1 MHAGFHGEKPEL
13 FQQLTWSFPSVWEWQ
28 FLLVRVIL
36 SDTIRLPLSTG
47 NPVAVVNLPLG
58 GTFESGQATADALRD
73 DAPSWTA
80 TNLPGTSCAV
90 SWARSASCK
99 ERPCDLPGCRTSTTT
114 RRPSPVAKIYSRA
127 QCCLYQLIWINK
139 PTIKSAMSVQTP
151 AISASTNRRAPS
163 PFWDTLARLQTI
175 V

>member
-1 MHAGFHGEKPEL
+1 MLVSRTRNLNCLSSLRGLSPPFGNG
-13 FQQLTWSFPSVWEWQ
+13 SFFW
-28 FLLVRVIL
+28 VRVIL
-36 SDTIRLPLSTG
+36 SDTTRLPLSTG
-47 NPVAVVNLPLG
+47 NPVAVVNLPLA
-58 GTFESGQATADALRD
+58 GTFESGRQLRTHCVTMPPVGQQRICPAL
-73 DAPSWTA
+73 
-80 TNLPGTSCAV
+80 V
-90 SWARSASCK
+90 VQFQWARSASCK

-127 QCCLYQLIWINK
+127 KCCLYQLIWINK

-151 AISASTNRRAPS
+151 AISASTNRMAPS